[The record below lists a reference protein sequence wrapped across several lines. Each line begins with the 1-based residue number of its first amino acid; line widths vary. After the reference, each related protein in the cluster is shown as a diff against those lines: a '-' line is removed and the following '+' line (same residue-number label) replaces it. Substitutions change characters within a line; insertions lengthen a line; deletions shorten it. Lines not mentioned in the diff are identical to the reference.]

1 VLECSYV
8 KKEIVMRKILGMTGL
23 VAGMLAL
30 VGVAG
35 HVTELGPEAGINDAL
50 NILATLLV
58 TGCLINLSWFMVE
71 HDV

>member
-1 VLECSYV
+1 MVMLER
-8 KKEIVMRKILGMTGL
+8 KIEMRKILGMTGL

-30 VGVAG
+30 IGVAG
-35 HVTELGPEAGINDAL
+35 HVTELGPEAGWLDAL
-50 NILATLLV
+50 NVLATLMV

>member
-1 VLECSYV
+1 
-8 KKEIVMRKILGMTGL
+8 MRKILGTVGL

-30 VGVAG
+30 IGVAG
-35 HVTELGPEAGINDAL
+35 HVTDMGPEAGWLDAL
-50 NILATLLV
+50 NVLATLLV

>member
-1 VLECSYV
+1 
-8 KKEIVMRKILGMTGL
+8 MRKILGTAGL

-30 VGVAG
+30 IGVAG
-35 HVTELGPEAGINDAL
+35 HVTELGPEAGWSDAL
-50 NILATLLV
+50 NVLATLLV

>member
-1 VLECSYV
+1 
-8 KKEIVMRKILGMTGL
+8 MTGL

-30 VGVAG
+30 IGVAG
-35 HVTELGPEAGINDAL
+35 HVTELGPEAGINEAL

-71 HDV
+71 HDI

>member
-1 VLECSYV
+1 ML
-8 KKEIVMRKILGMTGL
+8 KRKNAMRKILGMTGL

-30 VGVAG
+30 IGVAG
-35 HVTELGPEAGINDAL
+35 HVTELGPEAGINEAL
-50 NILATLLV
+50 NVLATLLV

>member
-1 VLECSYV
+1 MVMLER
-8 KKEIVMRKILGMTGL
+8 KIEMRKILGTAGL

-30 VGVAG
+30 IGVAG
-35 HVTELGPEAGINDAL
+35 HVTELGPEAGWSDAL
-50 NILATLLV
+50 NVLATLMV